1 MEKDLAPKMIDR
13 ALGFFTIKAMKILS
27 YLAPTGDMFGDHGGW
42 SGLTGDRPSRCRAMS
57 TDDQTRL

>member
-27 YLAPTGDMFGDHGGW
+27 YMAPSGDMLGAARG
-42 SGLTGDRPSRCRAMS
+42 
-57 TDDQTRL
+57 